1 MDIVLVSMELQKLL
15 EIILCIDEGLDKV
28 KLSQK
33 IVHNTMDIEQYSS
46 TMIFNFNINVS
57 VILYDEFVHM
67 ELNETQI
74 KINITSP
81 KFYADTVKIE
91 FSPLILNLYNKSNP
105 AFVSNLFLKEFN
117 IKLWGDHNSTNCKIY
132 YNINLR

>member
-105 AFVSNLFLKEFN
+105 AFVSNLFLK
-117 IKLWGDHNSTNCKIY
+117 
-132 YNINLR
+132 